1 MEEPTTGTTAM
12 MVPWLLLLCITAA
25 ATSGALQA
33 HAQLESNG
41 FISIDCG
48 LPGQTG
54 YVDKTTTL
62 SYTTDAGFIDT
73 DAGVNHNISAEYITP
88 STPTSLH
95 SVRSFPSGERNCYT
109 LGSLVSGLKYLLRG
123 KFLYANYDGLNML
136 PMFDLYIGVNFWT
149 TVNISA
155 SDVEVYAEAIMVA
168 PDDFVQVCLINTGGG
183 MPFISGLDL
192 RPLKNKLYPLA
203 NETQALVLLHRFN
216 FGPTDSHTII
226 RYPDDPHDRIWFPFV
241 DVENWVDI
249 TAGEKVN
256 ILDELFQPP
265 QEVMQTAI
273 TPRDVSENIEFTLDL
288 ESFPRDHS
296 LGYVHT
302 VYFCELQEYPSSN
315 ALRQFYIYRNG
326 VLTYLQVYT
335 PPYLAGDFV
344 NSLKPFQASQYKI
357 SLNATA
363 KSTLPPIINAIELFS
378 VISTTTVGTNSQD
391 VFAIRAVKKMYQVQK
406 NWMGDPCLPET
417 LSWDNLTC
425 SYNSS
430 RPPII
435 RIVNMSFNDLQGG
448 ISPDFAALKNL
459 QSMDLSNNNLTGS
472 IPEALSQLESLKF
485 LDLSNNKLNGPIPS
499 GLLKKVQDRSLDLKY
514 DNNPDI
520 CTNGSSCQPE
530 RGSNLAIYI
539 VVPVVVIVVLL
550 LVAMLYFC
558 LQRKR
563 KQGSIK
569 NSVKLKNDG
578 DGNSSLGLE
587 SHRFTYREL
596 ETITNNFQRVLGR
609 GGFGCVFH
617 GSLEDGTQVAVK
629 LRSHSSNQ
637 GVRQFLAEAQV
648 LSRIHHKNL
657 VSMIGYCKDGE
668 QMALVYEYMPE
679 GTLQEHI
686 ADNIRRALPW
696 RQRLRVALE
705 SAQGLEYLHK
715 GCNPPLI
722 HMDVKTANILL
733 NERLEAKIA
742 DFGLSKA
749 FNCHDDT
756 HISTNTIAGTHGYKD
771 PEYSRTGQAS
781 TKSDVY
787 SFGVVLLELV
797 TGKPAILPDTEP
809 ISIINWARQRL
820 ARGDIEG
827 VVDTRMQGDHD
838 INAVWKATE
847 IALKCT
853 EQVPLQRP
861 SMAEVVMQIQECL
874 DLEEVCTGRDD
885 EFYTGSSSVGMDP
898 NMGYN
903 ASTNRCTDLRQNNA
917 TLEIEYNHRRG
928 PQMDTSPVATR

>member
-1 MEEPTTGTTAM
+1 MAEFEVAQAVEMAEQTTILEFIQDVAYVKSNQRFILQQQAEIDTLFDKVKAEMEAE
-12 MVPWLLLLCITAA
+12 A
-25 ATSGALQA
+25 ATNQSGALQA

-378 VISTTTVGTNSQD
+378 VTSPPPVGTNSQD

-485 LDLSNNKLNGPIPS
+485 L
-499 GLLKKVQDRSLDLKY
+499 Y

-686 ADNIRRALPW
+686 A
-696 RQRLRVALE
+696 
-705 SAQGLEYLHK
+705 GLEYLHK

>member
-637 GVRQFLAEAQV
+637 GVRQFLAE
-648 LSRIHHKNL
+648 
-657 VSMIGYCKDGE
+657 DGE

>member
-459 QSMDLSNNNLTGS
+459 QSMINSRSPFAIGVIKIFVS
-472 IPEALSQLESLKF
+472 IANIE
-485 LDLSNNKLNGPIPS
+485 I
-499 GLLKKVQDRSLDLKY
+499 KKMCMF
-514 DNNPDI
+514 P
-520 CTNGSSCQPE
+520 
-530 RGSNLAIYI
+530 
-539 VVPVVVIVVLL
+539 
-550 LVAMLYFC
+550 
-558 LQRKR
+558 
-563 KQGSIK
+563 
-569 NSVKLKNDG
+569 
-578 DGNSSLGLE
+578 
-587 SHRFTYREL
+587 
-596 ETITNNFQRVLGR
+596 
-609 GGFGCVFH
+609 CVFFFTH
-617 GSLEDGTQVAVK
+617 VNGILLSIEISLEDGTQVAVK

>member
-1 MEEPTTGTTAM
+1 
-12 MVPWLLLLCITAA
+12 
-25 ATSGALQA
+25 
-33 HAQLESNG
+33 
-41 FISIDCG
+41 
-48 LPGQTG
+48 
-54 YVDKTTTL
+54 
-62 SYTTDAGFIDT
+62 
-73 DAGVNHNISAEYITP
+73 
-88 STPTSLH
+88 
-95 SVRSFPSGERNCYT
+95 
-109 LGSLVSGLKYLLRG
+109 
-123 KFLYANYDGLNML
+123 
-136 PMFDLYIGVNFWT
+136 
-149 TVNISA
+149 
-155 SDVEVYAEAIMVA
+155 
-168 PDDFVQVCLINTGGG
+168 
-183 MPFISGLDL
+183 
-192 RPLKNKLYPLA
+192 
-203 NETQALVLLHRFN
+203 
-216 FGPTDSHTII
+216 
-226 RYPDDPHDRIWFPFV
+226 
-241 DVENWVDI
+241 
-249 TAGEKVN
+249 
-256 ILDELFQPP
+256 
-265 QEVMQTAI
+265 
-273 TPRDVSENIEFTLDL
+273 
-288 ESFPRDHS
+288 
-296 LGYVHT
+296 
-302 VYFCELQEYPSSN
+302 
-315 ALRQFYIYRNG
+315 
-326 VLTYLQVYT
+326 
-335 PPYLAGDFV
+335 
-344 NSLKPFQASQYKI
+344 
-357 SLNATA
+357 
-363 KSTLPPIINAIELFS
+363 IINAIELFS

-686 ADNIRRALPW
+686 AGM
-696 RQRLRVALE
+696 QV
-705 SAQGLEYLHK
+705 
-715 GCNPPLI
+715 
-722 HMDVKTANILL
+722 V
-733 NERLEAKIA
+733 
-742 DFGLSKA
+742 
-749 FNCHDDT
+749 NCT
-756 HISTNTIAGTHGYKD
+756 
-771 PEYSRTGQAS
+771 
-781 TKSDVY
+781 
-787 SFGVVLLELV
+787 
-797 TGKPAILPDTEP
+797 
-809 ISIINWARQRL
+809 
-820 ARGDIEG
+820 
-827 VVDTRMQGDHD
+827 
-838 INAVWKATE
+838 
-847 IALKCT
+847 
-853 EQVPLQRP
+853 LQ
-861 SMAEVVMQIQECL
+861 I
-874 DLEEVCTGRDD
+874 
-885 EFYTGSSSVGMDP
+885 
-898 NMGYN
+898 
-903 ASTNRCTDLRQNNA
+903 
-917 TLEIEYNHRRG
+917 
-928 PQMDTSPVATR
+928 